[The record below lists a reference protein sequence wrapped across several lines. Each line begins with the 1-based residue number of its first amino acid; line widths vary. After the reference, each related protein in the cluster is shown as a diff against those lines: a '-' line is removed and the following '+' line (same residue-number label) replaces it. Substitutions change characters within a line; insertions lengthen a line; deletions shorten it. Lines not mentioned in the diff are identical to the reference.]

1 MHIDVL
7 TLFPELFPGPLGT
20 SVVGRAAE
28 RQLATVATVNIRD
41 FAADRRGTVDE
52 KPYGG
57 GPGMLMMVE
66 PLTLALESVRRP
78 GSVVVMT
85 TPRGERFDQKMAREF
100 AGHGHLILVAGHYEG
115 VDERFLASEVDR
127 EVSLGDFVISN
138 GNLAAM
144 VIADAVIRLLPGV
157 LGDDASSCEESHSE
171 GLLEYPQ
178 YTRPEE
184 FRGMRV
190 PEVLSSGDH
199 GRIAKWRRA
208 EAERLTRE
216 RRPDLWEKYL
226 QRQTKEV

>member
-28 RQLATVATVNIRD
+28 RELATVGVVNVRD

-57 GPGMLMMVE
+57 GPGMLMMAE
-66 PLTLALESVRRP
+66 PLTLALESVRRAD
-78 GSVVVMT
+78 SVVVMT
-85 TPRGERFDQKMAREF
+85 TPRGERFDQKLAREL
-100 AGHGHLILVAGHYEG
+100 AQCRHLVLVAGHYEG
-115 VDERFLASEVDR
+115 VDERFIASEVDR
-127 EVSLGDFVISN
+127 EVSLGDFVLSN

-157 LGDDASSCEESHSE
+157 LGDDASSCDESHSN

-184 FRGMRV
+184 FRGLRV
-190 PEVLSSGDH
+190 PEVLLSGDH
-199 GRIAKWRRA
+199 GKIERWRRA
-208 EAERLTRE
+208 EAEKLTRE

-226 QRQTKEV
+226 QQTKEV